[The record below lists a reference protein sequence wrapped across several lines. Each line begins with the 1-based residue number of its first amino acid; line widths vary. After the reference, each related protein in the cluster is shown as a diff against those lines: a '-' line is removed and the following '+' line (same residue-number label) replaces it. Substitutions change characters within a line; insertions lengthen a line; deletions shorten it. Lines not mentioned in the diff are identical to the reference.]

1 MGTKT
6 IMYDR
11 IVPPGGEFRPRT
23 RVRVRLVAADSG
35 EGTGYNSSD
44 RRTIIG
50 VADDLLESE
59 LFVVDLDAQASISAP
74 ANTAYEIARVYPGW
88 PAPPAETFTAPTEP
102 TPTSTT
108 QAVTLP
114 AANIAASTTGFASS
128 GAIYLAGQ
136 LVTYTGTT
144 PTAFTGCTGGAG
156 LIPSGTSVRQAHWI
170 ASHLVD
176 PPTGLPNLHVD
187 NPAGAHAASAV
198 AVAPTGGLVA
208 TTVQAALAELDSE
221 VAAEA
226 ALARNADNL
235 TSGTVAD
242 ARIAAS
248 ISRDSEVSAA
258 VAAEAALRET
268 GDTTRLANQQVGNYT
283 LVLTDAGKAVE
294 GNSASALSVT
304 VPPNSSVAYPTGT
317 IIEVVQVGAGAVT
330 LVAGAGVTITGDTAT
345 PGQGGSLLLRK
356 TGADAWFS
364 AIASVRSGTYVEVP
378 EGGTTI
384 GEGELVGGLPTVTY
398 TSTWGITDAGVAYF
412 DPDGAVP
419 DEAAIL
425 SVDGGSLTLTRF

>member
-11 IVPPGGEFRPRT
+11 VVPPGGEFRPRT
-23 RVRVRLVAADSG
+23 RVRVRLLAADSG

-74 ANTAYEIARVYPGW
+74 ANTAYEITRVYPGW

-114 AANIAASTTGFASS
+114 AANIAASTSGFASS

-170 ASHLVD
+170 PSYLTD
-176 PPTGLPNLHVD
+176 PPVGLPATHVV
-187 NPAGAHAASAV
+187 NPTDAHDASAV
-198 AVAPTGGLVA
+198 
-208 TTVQAALAELDSE
+208 S
-221 VAAEA
+221 VAAGLSLVGSNVQTVLGA
-226 ALARNADNL
+226 PLGTAI
-235 TSGTVAD
+235 GTV
-242 ARIAAS
+242 
-248 ISRDSEVSAA
+248 
-258 VAAEAALRET
+258 
-268 GDTTRLANQQVGNYT
+268 
-283 LVLTDAGKAVE
+283 
-294 GNSASALSVT
+294 
-304 VPPNSSVAYPTGT
+304 SVAGPNP
-317 IIEVVQVGAGAVT
+317 VVTFTSVWGLTAG
-330 LVAGAGVTITGDTAT
+330 GV
-345 PGQGGSLLLRK
+345 P
-356 TGADAWFS
+356 
-364 AIASVRSGTYVEVP
+364 
-378 EGGTTI
+378 
-384 GEGELVGGLPTVTY
+384 
-398 TSTWGITDAGVAYF
+398 YF
-412 DPDGAVP
+412 DPTGAASGEDAVLIATTEGHFALVRP
-419 DEAAIL
+419 E
-425 SVDGGSLTLTRF
+425 